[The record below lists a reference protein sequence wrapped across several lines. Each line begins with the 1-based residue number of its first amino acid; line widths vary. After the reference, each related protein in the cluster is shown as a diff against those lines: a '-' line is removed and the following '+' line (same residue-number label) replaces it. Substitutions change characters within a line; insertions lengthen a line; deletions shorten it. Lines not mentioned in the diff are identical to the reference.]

1 VAVVAYDDPWIL
13 DHDGERMVRGRLDA
27 DGFRDGEAL
36 INIAMARD
44 TGLRPGD
51 DVDLLTPSGIVPVP
65 VQAVVAGGGG
75 ATGRTVQ
82 IPWELHR
89 RLYGP
94 QPIKTLLVDAEPGI
108 SPPELAD
115 RLYASPAFQDVGLAG
130 TAMVRTPDDLIDSV
144 SRSVDGQ
151 MVAFWAFQRG
161 LLAVSFVAV
170 LSTLLLVGVQR
181 RRELAMLA
189 AVGST
194 PSTLARMVVAEAGI
208 VGLVALALSA
218 VGGTVVLWALLEVA
232 PLVVG
237 FTTPLRP
244 DWLSVLT
251 SGGLS
256 LVVAVLAASW
266 PARRAART
274 DVAVALR
281 YE

>member
-1 VAVVAYDDPWIL
+1 
-13 DHDGERMVRGRLDA
+13 MVRGRLDA
-27 DGFRDGEAL
+27 AAFARGEAL
-36 INIAMARD
+36 IDTTLARD
-44 TGLRPGD
+44 RGLRPGD
-51 DVDLLTPSGIVPVP
+51 RVELPTPSGIVEVP
-65 VQAVVAGGGG
+65 VQAVVPGGS
-75 ATGRTVQ
+75 AGRTVQ
-82 IPWELHR
+82 IPWDLHR

-94 QPIKTLLVDAEPGI
+94 QPIKRLVVEAEPGI
-108 SPPELAD
+108 SPDELAD
-115 RLYASPAFQDVGLAG
+115 RLYESRVLLGAG
-130 TAMVRTPDDLIDSV
+130 ATVMVRTPDDLVDSV
-144 SRSVDGQ
+144 SHSVEGQ

-189 AVGST
+189 AVGGT
-194 PSTLARMVVAEAGI
+194 PSTLARMVLTEAGI
-208 VGLVALALSA
+208 VGVIAVALSA
-218 VGGTVVLWALLEVA
+218 AGGAVVLWALLEVA

-237 FTTPLRP
+237 FRAPFRP
-244 DWLSVLT
+244 DWTSAVT

-256 LVVAVLAASW
+256 LVVAVLAAFW